1 MNHHHFRYLVSSSQ
15 LNWLQVYGNEYFK
28 AINFTLIP
36 QFLNS
41 PGTVPGYGGAAPPA
55 PAPESISVVIEW
67 ITQPPLMDTYRAEC
81 TGNRWL
87 NVARW
92 FPLTAIFHWFTSA
105 NTSKSNCWPYAIGQP
120 PQRSSAPQTWFWS
133 VFRTITDSFGRMLR
147 WNTTSSRGFRA
158 APVWM
163 FIWHLCGERNGT
175 ERSAL

>member
-1 MNHHHFRYLVSSSQ
+1 MEMSISKQ
-15 LNWLQVYGNEYFK
+15 LTSLWSPT
-28 AINFTLIP
+28 I
-36 QFLNS
+36 LNS

-120 PQRSSAPQTWFWS
+120 PQRSSAPQTRFWS

-163 FIWHLCGERNGT
+163 FIWHLCGET
-175 ERSAL
+175 ERKEVLFSWLTQIRYHRQVQKLRLIQQR